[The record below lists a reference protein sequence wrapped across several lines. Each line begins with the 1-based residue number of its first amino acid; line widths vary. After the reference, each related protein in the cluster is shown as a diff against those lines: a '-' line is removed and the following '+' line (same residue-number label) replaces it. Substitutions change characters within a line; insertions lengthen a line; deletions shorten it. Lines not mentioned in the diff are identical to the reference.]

1 MCWNSP
7 YSVYNKW
14 SFGIHCHAS
23 FNMWYSAVATCN
35 YLSLFLLL
43 HTEKRSMIYWYIYTN
58 VLNSNNH
65 GNLLATSKTDRWNN
79 FDKYDFKKVDDF
91 LAVSYYFPYYI
102 LLYIYMHNVEIKS
115 LILNS
120 LSKGSKHKKVDIKSS
135 HQRWLLTQWLSRQKE
150 WATFVVDVIIYKV
163 TAIQMRKFSS
173 RYHFSLKID
182 LYLQN
187 RINFDTSKLSMRTP
201 PPPSKKNLTSMERAI
216 NPFLVVEILIV
227 CWVR

>member
-1 MCWNSP
+1 METYLQHQRPTDETTLINMILRKWMIFWQCHTIFRIT
-7 YSVYNKW
+7 YS
-14 SFGIHCHAS
+14 
-23 FNMWYSAVATCN
+23 
-35 YLSLFLLL
+35 
-43 HTEKRSMIYWYIYTN
+43 YT
-58 VLNSNNH
+58 
-65 GNLLATSKTDRWNN
+65 
-79 FDKYDFKKVDDF
+79 
-91 LAVSYYFPYYI
+91 
-102 LLYIYMHNVEIKS
+102 YMHNVEIKG

-216 NPFLVVEILIV
+216 NPFLVVEILSDCLLNSIKSILKCLMRFNFIANFSAKVWCSIHLVIV
-227 CWVR
+227 CKLGKCW

>member
-1 MCWNSP
+1 METYLQHQRPTDETTLINMILRKWMIFWQCHTIFRIT
-7 YSVYNKW
+7 YS
-14 SFGIHCHAS
+14 
-23 FNMWYSAVATCN
+23 
-35 YLSLFLLL
+35 
-43 HTEKRSMIYWYIYTN
+43 YT
-58 VLNSNNH
+58 
-65 GNLLATSKTDRWNN
+65 
-79 FDKYDFKKVDDF
+79 
-91 LAVSYYFPYYI
+91 
-102 LLYIYMHNVEIKS
+102 YMHNVEIKS

-120 LSKGSKHKKVDIKSS
+120 VSKGSKHKKVDIKSS

-216 NPFLVVEILIV
+216 NPFLVVEILSDCLLNSIKSILKCLMRFNSIANFSAKVWCSIHLVIV
-227 CWVR
+227 CKLGKCW

>member
-1 MCWNSP
+1 METYLQHQRPRDETTLINMILRKWMIFWQCHTIFRIT
-7 YSVYNKW
+7 YS
-14 SFGIHCHAS
+14 
-23 FNMWYSAVATCN
+23 
-35 YLSLFLLL
+35 
-43 HTEKRSMIYWYIYTN
+43 YT
-58 VLNSNNH
+58 
-65 GNLLATSKTDRWNN
+65 
-79 FDKYDFKKVDDF
+79 
-91 LAVSYYFPYYI
+91 
-102 LLYIYMHNVEIKS
+102 YMHNVEIKS

-120 LSKGSKHKKVDIKSS
+120 VSKGSKHKKVDIKSS

-216 NPFLVVEILIV
+216 NPFLVVEMLSDCLLSSIKSILKCLMRFNFIANFSAKVWCSIHLVIV
-227 CWVR
+227 CKLGKCW

>member
-1 MCWNSP
+1 METYLQHQRPTDETTLINMILRKWMIFWQCHTIFRIT
-7 YSVYNKW
+7 YSY
-14 SFGIHCHAS
+14 
-23 FNMWYSAVATCN
+23 T
-35 YLSLFLLL
+35 YL
-43 HTEKRSMIYWYIYTN
+43 
-58 VLNSNNH
+58 
-65 GNLLATSKTDRWNN
+65 
-79 FDKYDFKKVDDF
+79 
-91 LAVSYYFPYYI
+91 
-102 LLYIYMHNVEIKS
+102 HNVEIKS

-120 LSKGSKHKKVDIKSS
+120 VSKGSKHKKVDIKSS

-201 PPPSKKNLTSMERAI
+201 PPPSKKKYNFNGTRNKSIPRCWNAEWLSVEFDKI
-216 NPFLVVEILIV
+216 NSEVFNEI
-227 CWVR
+227 

>member
-1 MCWNSP
+1 METYLQHQRPTDETTLINMILRKWMIFWQCHTIFRIT
-7 YSVYNKW
+7 YSY
-14 SFGIHCHAS
+14 
-23 FNMWYSAVATCN
+23 T
-35 YLSLFLLL
+35 YL
-43 HTEKRSMIYWYIYTN
+43 
-58 VLNSNNH
+58 
-65 GNLLATSKTDRWNN
+65 
-79 FDKYDFKKVDDF
+79 
-91 LAVSYYFPYYI
+91 
-102 LLYIYMHNVEIKS
+102 HNVEIKS

-120 LSKGSKHKKVDIKSS
+120 VSKGSKHKKVDIKSS

-216 NPFLVVEILIV
+216 NPFLVVEMLSDCLLSSIKSILKCLMRFNFIANFSAKVWCSIHLVIV
-227 CWVR
+227 CKLGKCW

>member
-1 MCWNSP
+1 METYLQHQRPTVETTLINMILRKWMIFWQCHTIFRIT
-7 YSVYNKW
+7 YS
-14 SFGIHCHAS
+14 
-23 FNMWYSAVATCN
+23 
-35 YLSLFLLL
+35 
-43 HTEKRSMIYWYIYTN
+43 YT
-58 VLNSNNH
+58 
-65 GNLLATSKTDRWNN
+65 
-79 FDKYDFKKVDDF
+79 
-91 LAVSYYFPYYI
+91 
-102 LLYIYMHNVEIKS
+102 YMHNVEIKS

-120 LSKGSKHKKVDIKSS
+120 VSKGSKHKKVDIKSS

-201 PPPSKKNLTSMERAI
+201 PPPPSKKNLTSMERAI
-216 NPFLVVEILIV
+216 NPFLVVEMLSDCLLNSIKSILKCLMRFNSIANFSAKVWCSIHLVIV
-227 CWVR
+227 CKLGKCW

>member
-1 MCWNSP
+1 METYLQHQRPTDETTLINMILRKWMIFWQCHTIFRIT
-7 YSVYNKW
+7 YS
-14 SFGIHCHAS
+14 
-23 FNMWYSAVATCN
+23 
-35 YLSLFLLL
+35 
-43 HTEKRSMIYWYIYTN
+43 YT
-58 VLNSNNH
+58 
-65 GNLLATSKTDRWNN
+65 
-79 FDKYDFKKVDDF
+79 
-91 LAVSYYFPYYI
+91 
-102 LLYIYMHNVEIKS
+102 YMHNVEIKS

-120 LSKGSKHKKVDIKSS
+120 LSKRSKHKKVDIKSS

-201 PPPSKKNLTSMERAI
+201 PPPFEKKI
-216 NPFLVVEILIV
+216 
-227 CWVR
+227 

>member
-1 MCWNSP
+1 METYLQHQRPRDETTLINMILRKWMIFWQCLTIFRIT
-7 YSVYNKW
+7 YS
-14 SFGIHCHAS
+14 
-23 FNMWYSAVATCN
+23 
-35 YLSLFLLL
+35 
-43 HTEKRSMIYWYIYTN
+43 YT
-58 VLNSNNH
+58 
-65 GNLLATSKTDRWNN
+65 
-79 FDKYDFKKVDDF
+79 
-91 LAVSYYFPYYI
+91 
-102 LLYIYMHNVEIKS
+102 YMHNVEIKS

-120 LSKGSKHKKVDIKSS
+120 VSKGSKHKKVDIKSS

-216 NPFLVVEILIV
+216 NPFLVVEMLSDCLLSSIKSILKCLMRFNFIANFSAKVWCSIHLVIV
-227 CWVR
+227 CKLGKCW

>member
-1 MCWNSP
+1 METYLQHQRPTDETTLINMILRKWMIFWQCHTIFRIT
-7 YSVYNKW
+7 YS
-14 SFGIHCHAS
+14 
-23 FNMWYSAVATCN
+23 
-35 YLSLFLLL
+35 
-43 HTEKRSMIYWYIYTN
+43 YT
-58 VLNSNNH
+58 
-65 GNLLATSKTDRWNN
+65 
-79 FDKYDFKKVDDF
+79 
-91 LAVSYYFPYYI
+91 
-102 LLYIYMHNVEIKS
+102 YMHNVEIKS
-115 LILNS
+115 IILNS

-216 NPFLVVEILIV
+216 NPFLVVEMLSDCLLSSIKSILKCLMRFNFIANFSAKVWCSIHLVIV
-227 CWVR
+227 CKLGKCW

>member
-102 LLYIYMHNVEIKS
+102 LLYMSYMHNVEIKS

-120 LSKGSKHKKVDIKSS
+120 LSKGSKHKKVDINSS

-173 RYHFSLKID
+173 VIIFHWKLICTFKTELILTRPSFQWGPLPLRNKI
-182 LYLQN
+182 
-187 RINFDTSKLSMRTP
+187 
-201 PPPSKKNLTSMERAI
+201 
-216 NPFLVVEILIV
+216 
-227 CWVR
+227 

>member
-1 MCWNSP
+1 METYLQHQRPRDETTLINMILRKWMIFWQCHTIFRIT
-7 YSVYNKW
+7 YS
-14 SFGIHCHAS
+14 
-23 FNMWYSAVATCN
+23 
-35 YLSLFLLL
+35 
-43 HTEKRSMIYWYIYTN
+43 YT
-58 VLNSNNH
+58 
-65 GNLLATSKTDRWNN
+65 
-79 FDKYDFKKVDDF
+79 
-91 LAVSYYFPYYI
+91 
-102 LLYIYMHNVEIKS
+102 YMHNVEIKS

-120 LSKGSKHKKVDIKSS
+120 VSKGSKHKKVDIKSS

-216 NPFLVVEILIV
+216 NPFLVVEILSDCLLNSIKSILKCLMRFNSIANFSAKVWCSIHLVIV
-227 CWVR
+227 CKLGKCW

>member
-1 MCWNSP
+1 METYLQHQRPTDETTLINMILRKWMIFWQCHTIFRIT
-7 YSVYNKW
+7 YS
-14 SFGIHCHAS
+14 
-23 FNMWYSAVATCN
+23 
-35 YLSLFLLL
+35 
-43 HTEKRSMIYWYIYTN
+43 YT
-58 VLNSNNH
+58 
-65 GNLLATSKTDRWNN
+65 
-79 FDKYDFKKVDDF
+79 
-91 LAVSYYFPYYI
+91 
-102 LLYIYMHNVEIKS
+102 YMHNVEIKS

-120 LSKGSKHKKVDIKSS
+120 VSKGSKHKKVDINSS

-216 NPFLVVEILIV
+216 NPFLVVEMLSDCLLSSIKSILKCLMRFNFIANFSAKVWCSIHLVIV
-227 CWVR
+227 CKLGKCW

>member
-1 MCWNSP
+1 METYLQHQRPTDETTLINMILRKWMIFCQCHTIFRIT
-7 YSVYNKW
+7 YSYK
-14 SFGIHCHAS
+14 
-23 FNMWYSAVATCN
+23 
-35 YLSLFLLL
+35 
-43 HTEKRSMIYWYIYTN
+43 
-58 VLNSNNH
+58 
-65 GNLLATSKTDRWNN
+65 
-79 FDKYDFKKVDDF
+79 
-91 LAVSYYFPYYI
+91 
-102 LLYIYMHNVEIKS
+102 YMHNVETKS

-201 PPPSKKNLTSMERAI
+201 PPPPSKKNLTSMERAI
-216 NPFLVVEILIV
+216 NPFLVVEMLSDCLLSSIKSILKCLMRFNFIANFSAKVWFSIHLVIV
-227 CWVR
+227 CKLGKCW

>member
-1 MCWNSP
+1 METYLQHQRPTDETTLINMILRKWMIFWQCHTIFRIT
-7 YSVYNKW
+7 YS
-14 SFGIHCHAS
+14 
-23 FNMWYSAVATCN
+23 
-35 YLSLFLLL
+35 
-43 HTEKRSMIYWYIYTN
+43 YT
-58 VLNSNNH
+58 
-65 GNLLATSKTDRWNN
+65 
-79 FDKYDFKKVDDF
+79 
-91 LAVSYYFPYYI
+91 
-102 LLYIYMHNVEIKS
+102 YMHNVEIKG

-187 RINFDTSKLSMRTP
+187 RINLDTSKLSMMT

-216 NPFLVVEILIV
+216 NPFLVVEILSDCLLNSIKSILKCLMRFNSIANFSAKVWCSIHLVIV
-227 CWVR
+227 CKLGKCW

>member
-1 MCWNSP
+1 METYLQHQRPTDETTLINMILRKWMIFWQCHTIFRIT
-7 YSVYNKW
+7 YS
-14 SFGIHCHAS
+14 
-23 FNMWYSAVATCN
+23 
-35 YLSLFLLL
+35 
-43 HTEKRSMIYWYIYTN
+43 YT
-58 VLNSNNH
+58 
-65 GNLLATSKTDRWNN
+65 
-79 FDKYDFKKVDDF
+79 
-91 LAVSYYFPYYI
+91 
-102 LLYIYMHNVEIKS
+102 YMHNVEIKS

-187 RINFDTSKLSMRTP
+187 RINFDTSKLSMRAPP

-216 NPFLVVEILIV
+216 NPFLVVEMLSDCLLSSIKSILKCLMRFNFIANFSAKVWCSIHLVIV
-227 CWVR
+227 CKLGKCW

>member
-1 MCWNSP
+1 METYLQHQRPTDETTLINMILRKWMIFWQCHTIFRII
-7 YSVYNKW
+7 YS
-14 SFGIHCHAS
+14 
-23 FNMWYSAVATCN
+23 
-35 YLSLFLLL
+35 
-43 HTEKRSMIYWYIYTN
+43 YT
-58 VLNSNNH
+58 
-65 GNLLATSKTDRWNN
+65 
-79 FDKYDFKKVDDF
+79 
-91 LAVSYYFPYYI
+91 
-102 LLYIYMHNVEIKS
+102 YMHNVEIKS

>member
-1 MCWNSP
+1 METYLQHQRPTDETTLINMILRKWMIFWQCHTIFCIT
-7 YSVYNKW
+7 YS
-14 SFGIHCHAS
+14 
-23 FNMWYSAVATCN
+23 
-35 YLSLFLLL
+35 
-43 HTEKRSMIYWYIYTN
+43 YT
-58 VLNSNNH
+58 
-65 GNLLATSKTDRWNN
+65 
-79 FDKYDFKKVDDF
+79 
-91 LAVSYYFPYYI
+91 
-102 LLYIYMHNVEIKS
+102 YMHNVEIKS

-187 RINFDTSKLSMRTP
+187 RINFDTSKLSMMTP
-201 PPPSKKNLTSMERAI
+201 PPLRKKNLTSMERAI
-216 NPFLVVEILIV
+216 NPFLVVEILSDCLLNSIKSILKCLMRFNFIANFSAKVWCSIHLVIV
-227 CWVR
+227 CKLGKCW

>member
-1 MCWNSP
+1 METYLQHQRPTDETTLINMILRKWMIFWQCHTIFRIT
-7 YSVYNKW
+7 YS
-14 SFGIHCHAS
+14 
-23 FNMWYSAVATCN
+23 
-35 YLSLFLLL
+35 
-43 HTEKRSMIYWYIYTN
+43 YT
-58 VLNSNNH
+58 
-65 GNLLATSKTDRWNN
+65 
-79 FDKYDFKKVDDF
+79 
-91 LAVSYYFPYYI
+91 
-102 LLYIYMHNVEIKS
+102 YMHNVEIKS

-216 NPFLVVEILIV
+216 NPFLVVEMLSDCLLSSIKSILKCLMRFNFIANFSAKVWCSIHLVIV
-227 CWVR
+227 CKLGKCW